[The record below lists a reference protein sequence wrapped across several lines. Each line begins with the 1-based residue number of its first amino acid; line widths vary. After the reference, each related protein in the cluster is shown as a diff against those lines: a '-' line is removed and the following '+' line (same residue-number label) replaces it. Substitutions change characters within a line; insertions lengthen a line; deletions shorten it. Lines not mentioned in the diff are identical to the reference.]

1 MNILLRIKL
10 LFIDLKLKRLT
21 KQYNK
26 LLDEY
31 KKKVL
36 GL

>member
-10 LFIDLKLKRLT
+10 LFVDLKLKRLT

-31 KKKVL
+31 KQKCL
-36 GL
+36 EL

>member
-10 LFIDLKLKRLT
+10 LLVDLKLKRLT

-26 LLDEY
+26 LLDNY
-31 KKKVL
+31 KQKYL

>member
-10 LFIDLKLKRLT
+10 LLVDLKLKKLT

-26 LLDEY
+26 LLHKY
-31 KKKVL
+31 KQNI
-36 GL
+36 

>member
-10 LFIDLKLKRLT
+10 LLVDLKLKRLT

-26 LLDEY
+26 LLHKY
-31 KKKVL
+31 KQKYL

>member
-21 KQYNK
+21 KQYNE
-26 LLDEY
+26 LLNEY